1 MDSVIQEIALA
12 VRNGATATFSSAG
25 DFFMFPIGL
34 FYIKPLLGGE
44 DRSCVC
50 VCVCVSAVVSASPGR
65 HHCYGHKGVLRPP
78 GLTFPHCS
86 SRPDDVITTGFSTD
100 GASDISL
107 LPRLSLKLLGW
118 RFGRWP
124 KLHFLLSL
132 SLENHHHPAANASFC
147 FFLFFFYSLPFRT
160 QCLIPRPYI

>member
-50 VCVCVSAVVSASPGR
+50 VCLLWYLPHLEGIIVTATKGSC
-65 HHCYGHKGVLRPP
+65 GHR
-78 GLTFPHCS
+78 
-86 SRPDDVITTGFSTD
+86 
-100 GASDISL
+100 A
-107 LPRLSLKLLGW
+107 
-118 RFGRWP
+118 
-124 KLHFLLSL
+124 
-132 SLENHHHPAANASFC
+132 
-147 FFLFFFYSLPFRT
+147 
-160 QCLIPRPYI
+160 